1 MTVCDELTLSRDGQG
16 HRRVFRWPKLLTSDG
31 RGIAYG
37 GDYNPDQWPEAVW
50 DDDIR
55 LMKKAGVNVVALGIF
70 SWGRIQPDPQTWDF
84 DWLDRIVD
92 KLGKAGI
99 AVNMATA
106 TATAPMWLYEQHPEV
121 LPVESD
127 GTVIHPGSRQS
138 WSPSSPVF
146 RKYALAMCRKM
157 AERYG
162 DNPYV
167 VSWHVG
173 NEYGWNNRND
183 YCSDSINAFRTWCK
197 RRYGTIEAVNEAW
210 GTAFWSQQVRSFDQI
225 EPPMHPGDDAMVN
238 PSLQLDFER
247 FGSDTLKDF
256 YIAERDVIAEIC
268 PSKPLTTNFMVSV
281 DQCVMDYADWSDEVD
296 FVSNDQYFE
305 AGSRHLDTLLCGD
318 ALVDSLS
325 QRRPWYLMEH
335 STSAVQWKPVNAR
348 KRGGELVRDAI
359 AHVAMGAD
367 AVNFFQWRQSQAGSE
382 AFHSAMVP
390 HAGEQTKVFREVCE
404 LGGILE
410 MLSKAGVQGTEL
422 EQCGTAIV
430 FDAESEWAAK
440 CKTLPTTKLD
450 HWGDVDA
457 WYSAFLDIGERAD
470 VIPLRADFS
479 RYSTIIL
486 SGVLALSSEQTK
498 RIERFVANGGT
509 LVIDYSAGLVDE
521 RFHVGLGG
529 YPGAGDGLLRQVL
542 GVSGEEFNILGL
554 IDGEPDE
561 VRLSNDAVSKLWQT
575 VVASHAGSTQ
585 VLATYQGS
593 AAKDWELEGVP
604 AITRNAYGK
613 GKAYYIGCDLDDAGL
628 VSLLRQYKDLAGVY
642 KDCAPGL
649 DGLDGQTQA
658 GNNVSESSAGYSDN
672 GQPALGNLVHIRRR
686 NDRQVFDFYFTRG
699 VEPVKVEHVNGEVL
713 FVYRGYP
720 RDFESGAQTPAE
732 GTNGEQGVSEA
743 HYILER
749 NGILVTRQTY

>member
-1 MTVCDELTLSRDGQG
+1 MPVPDESTLSRDGKG
-16 HRRVFRWPKLLTSDG
+16 HRRMFRWPKLLTPDG
-31 RGIAYG
+31 RDIAYG
-37 GDYNPDQWPEAVW
+37 GDYNPDQWPEDVW

-55 LMKKAGVNVVALGIF
+55 LMKEAGVNVVALGIF
-70 SWGRIQPDPQTWDF
+70 SWGRIQQDPQTWDF

-99 AVNMATA
+99 AVNMSSA
-106 TATAPMWLYEQHPEV
+106 TATAPMWLYEKHPEV

-127 GTVIHPGSRQS
+127 GTVIRPGSRQS

-183 YCSDSINAFRTWCK
+183 YSKDSLNAFREWCK
-197 RRYGTIEAVNEAW
+197 KRYGTIEAVNEAW

-225 EPPMHPGDDAMVN
+225 ELPMHPGDDAMVN

-247 FGSDTLKDF
+247 FGSDALKDF
-256 YIAERDVIAEIC
+256 YIAERDAIAGIC
-268 PSKPLTTNFMVSV
+268 PDKPLTTNFMVSV

-296 FVSNDQYFE
+296 FIANDQYFE
-305 AGSRHLDTLLCGD
+305 AGGRHLDTLLCGD

-325 QRRPWYLMEH
+325 LRKPWYLMEH

-348 KRGGELVRDAI
+348 KRGGELVRDAM

-404 LGGILE
+404 LGGILGK
-410 MLSKAGVQGTEL
+410 LSKAGVQGTEL

-430 FDAESEWAAK
+430 FDAESEWATK

-450 HWGDVDA
+450 HWGLVGA
-457 WYSAFLDIGERAD
+457 WYSAFLDIGLRAD
-470 VIPLRADFS
+470 VIPLRADS
-479 RYSTIIL
+479 SGYSTIIL
-486 SGVLALSSEQTK
+486 PGVLALSAQQTK
-498 RIERFVANGGT
+498 RIEQFVAEGGT
-509 LVIDYSAGLVDE
+509 LVVDYSTGLVDE

-542 GVSGEEFNILGL
+542 GVTGEEFNILGP

-561 VRLSNDAVSKLWQT
+561 VRLSNGAVSKLWQT
-575 VVASHAGSTQ
+575 VVGSHVGSAE

-593 AAKDWELEGVP
+593 EAKDWELEGMP
-604 AITRNAYGK
+604 AITRNTYGK
-613 GKAYYIGCDLDDAGL
+613 GRAYYIGCDLDGAAL
-628 VSLLRQYKDLAGVY
+628 VSLLRQYGDLASAHE
-642 KDCAPGL
+642 DCGRGF
-649 DGLDGQTQA
+649 DGFNGQDQA
-658 GNNVSESSAGYSDN
+658 GNGVRDQAPGYSDN
-672 GQPALGNLVHIRRR
+672 GQSALGNLVHIRRR
-686 NDRQVFDFYFTRG
+686 GDRHVFDFYFTRG
-699 VEPVKVEHVNGEVL
+699 AGPAEVEHINGEVL
-713 FVYRGYP
+713 FVYRGHS
-720 RDFESGAQTPAE
+720 RDAE
-732 GTNGEQGVSEA
+732 GGVRTSLQNTSAERGVSEA